1 MTQYYFSCAL
11 ISFGWLAFV
20 TRMWIEDGRK
30 AEAVERASGLRR
42 DAR

>member
-1 MTQYYFSCAL
+1 MTQYYLSCSL
-11 ISFGWLAFV
+11 ITIGWLAFV

-42 DAR
+42 PVQ